1 MLQLAGITKRFGGIE
16 ALVDVD
22 LTVAEGSVAGL
33 IGPNGSGKTTL
44 MNIVSGFV
52 APDAGGV
59 QLAATDITGW
69 APHKIARLGVG
80 RTLQHPRA
88 FARLTALDNLRGDG
102 RLSQAEARRVLARFG
117 LDEQRDRLGD
127 ELTIGELRRLDL
139 ARAVAR
145 APRLLLLDEPAG
157 GLTPAETSAMAELLR
172 AEVLP
177 GRTVI
182 LIEHKMDLVA
192 ALCPRV
198 VVLDFGRRIA
208 EGAPDEVLRRPE
220 VIEAYLGAEGDDA

>member
-1 MLQLAGITKRFGGIE
+1 MLTLTGIGKRFGGIE
-16 ALVDVD
+16 ALADID
-22 LTVAEGSVAGL
+22 LVAPAGSLTGL

-44 MNIVSGFV
+44 INVVCGIL
-52 APDAGGV
+52 APDHGRVRIGDRDV
-59 QLAATDITGW
+59 TGRP
-69 APHKIARLGVG
+69 PHWIARLGLG

-88 FARLTALDNLRGDG
+88 FGRMTVRDNLRGDS
-102 RLSQAEARRVLARFG
+102 RLSPADTDNLLVRFG
-117 LDEQRDRLGD
+117 LTQQRDRLGD

-139 ARAVAR
+139 ARAMAR
-145 APRLLLLDEPAG
+145 DPRLLLLDEPAG
-157 GLTPAETSAMAELLR
+157 GLTPAETATMTALLR

-198 VVLDFGRRIA
+198 VVLDLGRCIA
-208 EGAPDEVLRRPE
+208 DGAPAEVLRRPA
-220 VIEAYLGAEGDDA
+220 VVEAYLGAEDADA

>member
-1 MLQLAGITKRFGGIE
+1 MLALTGITKRFGGIE
-16 ALVDVD
+16 ALVDID
-22 LTVAEGSVAGL
+22 LAMPEGSVTGL

-44 MNIVSGFV
+44 INVISGFL
-52 APDAGGV
+52 APDAGRV
-59 QLAATDITGW
+59 QINSTDVTGW
-69 APHKIARLGVG
+69 PAHRIARLGVG
-80 RTLQHPRA
+80 RTLQHPRV
-88 FARLTALDNLRGDG
+88 FHRLNVRDNLRGDSCLW
-102 RLSQAEARRVLARFG
+102 RDSADELLARFG
-117 LDEQRDRLGD
+117 LAGQGERLGD

-157 GLTPAETSAMAELLR
+157 GLTPAETASMAELLR
-172 AEVLP
+172 REVLP

-182 LIEHKMDLVA
+182 LIEHKMELVA

-208 EGAPDEVLRRPE
+208 EGAPAEVLRRPE
-220 VIEAYLGAEGDDA
+220 VVDAYLGAEDADA